1 MAAVKQ
7 KTCELFTES
16 GYLSDLD
23 IEFAAFIAR
32 HGADDDTVKLC
43 AALASRQ
50 SRERHLCLDFDSLP
64 VDMPEIS
71 MPATQTVLERLQSHS
86 SVGSGDAL
94 TPLVLDGNRLY
105 LRRHYLHERLIA
117 REITA
122 RAVVRIPCD
131 ETVSMQGLNALFP
144 DTESDRGWQKC
155 AALNAL
161 MRGLSV
167 ITGGPGT
174 GKTTVVVRVILLA
187 MYEEMMRTGRIPSVA
202 LCAPTGKAAAHMF
215 RSVSSAVKTL
225 EAESAKN
232 PLIATIVSHAKDKL
246 PSEGITIHRLLGSR
260 GRSFVH
266 GPDHRLPYDI
276 IAVDECSMA
285 DAELFAQLLSSVDDR
300 ARLILL
306 GDARQL
312 SSVEAGSVMGD
323 ICESGDESPMY
334 SAEYVEQAKQ
344 YAGISV
350 DKKYQTNKK
359 NGLYGSI
366 TSLTESRR
374 FSDEGGI
381 GKLASLVNAG
391 KGKDALSFITSGDP
405 ACSLIDIGSDTT
417 ANPFKKSG
425 FRKIIDRM
433 ILSKWQNAY
442 DSRLPQPLEFF
453 TALQQFQF
461 LCAVR
466 KGPCGSVAV
475 NLYIEELL
483 DGAGCIHASGSA
495 YHGMPVIITENDHG
509 LKLYNG
515 DAGIL
520 FKGDEGVRA
529 CFPSVRGDM
538 RSFIPLQ
545 ISAWERAY
553 ALTIHKSQ
561 GSEYDH
567 VAVLLPSAD
576 SPILTREL
584 LYTAVTRAKKSVTVI
599 SRSDLFI
606 EACSRKTVRNSGL
619 GERLWS

>member
-7 KTCELFTES
+7 KPYELFAES

-23 IEFAAFIAR
+23 KEFADFIAR

-50 SRERHLCLDFDSLP
+50 SRERHLCLDFDMLP
-64 VDMPEIS
+64 ADMPEIS
-71 MPATQTVLERLQSHS
+71 MPSMQVVIKTLQSHAAVS
-86 SVGSGDAL
+86 SGDAL
-94 TPLVLDGNRLY
+94 TPLVLDGRRLY
-105 LRRHYLHERLIA
+105 LRRHYLHECMIA
-117 REITA
+117 RVIAE
-122 RAVVRIPCD
+122 RAAIRIPCD
-131 ETVSMQGLNALFP
+131 ETVSVQGLNALFT
-144 DTESDRGWQKC
+144 DISGQRGWQKC

-161 MRGLSV
+161 MRGLSI

-187 MYEEMMRTGRIPSVA
+187 MYEEMMRTGRTPSVA

-225 EAESAKN
+225 EAESSQN
-232 PLIATIVSHAKDKL
+232 PLIATIISHAKDKL
-246 PSEGITIHRLLGSR
+246 PTEGITIHRLLGSR
-260 GRSFVH
+260 GRSFTY
-266 GPDHRLPYDI
+266 GPDRRLPYDI

-285 DAELFAQLLSSVDDR
+285 DAELFAHLLSSIDDH

-323 ICESGDESPMY
+323 ICESGDELPLY
-334 SAEYVEQAKQ
+334 SAEYVVQAKK
-344 YAGISV
+344 YAGISI
-350 DKKYQTNKK
+350 DKKNQTDKK

-381 GKLASLVNAG
+381 GRLASLINAG

-405 ACSLIDIGSDTT
+405 ACSLIDIGSDAIT
-417 ANPFKKSG
+417 NPFKKSG
-425 FRKIIDRM
+425 FRKIIDQM
-433 ILSKWQNAY
+433 ILSKWQNVY
-442 DSRLPQPLEFF
+442 DNRLTQPLELF

-483 DGAGCIHASGSA
+483 DSTGCIHISGSV

-520 FKGDEGVRA
+520 FKDEVGVRA
-529 CFPSVRGDM
+529 YFPSVRGEL

-553 ALTIHKSQ
+553 ALTVHKSQ

-567 VAVLLPSAD
+567 IAVLLPSAD

-599 SRSDLFI
+599 SRGDLFI

-619 GERLWS
+619 GERLWG